1 MDERTFDKAFHKWL
15 TIKPSKRKEWA
26 EQRPIYFEVLGR
38 ESEAALINALADL
51 MEQPSQNFF
60 PSIAEIKGQLHANA
74 SRNTE
79 QPTSKKSTDSEMI
92 ASRLLDHKLGMKLYN
107 ETGQATDAPRP
118 PMVQPWIEEL
128 VNYVVE
134 NIDDH
139 AQQGTLGLM
148 VIRKEAG
155 LPVGFGF

>member
-1 MDERTFDKAFHKWL
+1 MDERTFDRAFHDWL
-15 TIKPSKRKEWA
+15 TIKPNKRKEWA
-26 EQRPIYFEVLGR
+26 EQRPIYYKIFGK
-38 ESEAALINALADL
+38 ESEAALINALCDL
-51 MEQPSQNFF
+51 MEKPSQNFF
-60 PSIAEIKGQLHANA
+60 PSPAEIKTQLYANA

-79 QPTSKKSTDSEMI
+79 QPSSRQSTDSEMV
-92 ASRLLDHKLGMKLYN
+92 ASRLLDHKLGKKLYD
-107 ETGQATDAPRP
+107 ETGEAKDSPRP
-118 PMVQPWIEEL
+118 PMVQPWIEDL
-128 VNYVVE
+128 VNFVIG

>member
-1 MDERTFDKAFHKWL
+1 MDERTFDKAFHDWL
-15 TIKPSKRKEWA
+15 TMKPSKRKEWA
-26 EQRPIYFEVLGR
+26 EQRPIYYKIFGK

-51 MEQPSQNFF
+51 MEKPSQNFF
-60 PSIAEIKGQLHANA
+60 PSPPEIKTQLYANA

-79 QPTSKKSTDSEMI
+79 QPSNRQSTDSEMV
-92 ASRLLDHKLGMKLYN
+92 ASRLLDHKLGKKLYD
-107 ETGQATDAPRP
+107 ETGEAKDSPRP
-118 PMVQPWIEEL
+118 PMVQPWIEDL
-128 VNYVVE
+128 VNFVIE
-134 NIDDH
+134 NIDDR